1 MLGLAAQVRKP
12 PSRQSKLVTC
22 LHNPGGSIVGDSWG
36 NTSVFSRWSRT
47 GPPQPLPDV
56 TSGKKKGA
64 AMKFATVSKSL
75 VMGLALL
82 LASSAFAATKAS
94 LTLQHP
100 TTINGTKLKAG
111 DYKLQWDGSGPNVE
125 VSIMQGKTVLAKVP
139 AKVVD
144 LSLPAPN
151 NATLVKRN
159 DDGTSTLAGARFE
172 GKKFALELGDS
183 SDGMQ
188 AGSSK

>member
-1 MLGLAAQVRKP
+1 
-12 PSRQSKLVTC
+12 
-22 LHNPGGSIVGDSWG
+22 
-36 NTSVFSRWSRT
+36 
-47 GPPQPLPDV
+47 
-56 TSGKKKGA
+56 
-64 AMKFATVSKSL
+64 MKFATVSKSL

-94 LTLQHP
+94 LTLQNP
-100 TTINGTKLKAG
+100 TVVNGAKLKPG
-111 DYKLQWDGSGPNVE
+111 DYKLQWDGTGPNVE
-125 VSIMQGKTVLAKVP
+125 VSIMQGKTVVAKVP

-144 LSLPAPN
+144 LSSPAQN
-151 NATLVKRN
+151 NAAVVKHN

-183 SDGMQ
+183 GDGMQ